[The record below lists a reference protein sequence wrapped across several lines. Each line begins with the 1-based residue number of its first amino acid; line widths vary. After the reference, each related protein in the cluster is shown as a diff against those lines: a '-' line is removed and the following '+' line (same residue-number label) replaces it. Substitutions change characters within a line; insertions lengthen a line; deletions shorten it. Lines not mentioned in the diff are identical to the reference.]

1 MFSLMMFVFII
12 IALVVIGV
20 LMAVVSFIGRA
31 RGDQQNP
38 SGDPN
43 VIDVQAIDVDE
54 DQAVEITSTD
64 QLLKP

>member
-1 MFSLMMFVFII
+1 MFSLMMFVFIF

-20 LMAVVSFIGRA
+20 LMAVVSFVSRA
-31 RGDQQNP
+31 RGDQQN
-38 SGDPN
+38 SNSDPN

-54 DQAVEITSTD
+54 EQAVEITSTD

>member
-20 LMAVVSFIGRA
+20 LMAVVSFISRA

>member
-1 MFSLMMFVFII
+1 MFSLMMFVFIF

-20 LMAVVSFIGRA
+20 LMAVVSFVSRA
-31 RGDQQNP
+31 RGDQQD
-38 SGDPN
+38 SQTDSN
-43 VIDVQAIDVDE
+43 VIDVQATDVDE